1 MGSAMSR
8 ERESMHV
15 VSPATAVFLD
25 ECRNAVTPE
34 GNAKRARASFMRRH
48 GYAYVS
54 FTCLLGHGVFGP
66 LIHRTTA
73 VPYPSYYLL
82 ALAHRQRTP

>member
-1 MGSAMSR
+1 MGGAVSR

-25 ECRNAVTPE
+25 ECREDGRKAVTPE
-34 GNAKRARASFMRRH
+34 GNAKRARASVADFMRRH

-54 FTCLLGHGVFGP
+54 
-66 LIHRTTA
+66 
-73 VPYPSYYLL
+73 
-82 ALAHRQRTP
+82 